1 MNVIPI
7 RIPSLRERRE
17 DIPLLAT
24 NFLAKYSQENRRPI
38 RGIAPEAM
46 ELLLRYHWPGNVR
59 ELENAVERAVTL
71 GTGSV
76 LTPES
81 LPETVR
87 ARPEASDSEGQR
99 VEGTMPSAVSEFTPS
114 SEKLDLD
121 RVVSKVERDLILEA
135 LRQAGG
141 VQKKAAQLVGLS
153 FESFRYRM
161 KKYGI
166 DPGGR
171 TADYRH
177 QTSDP
182 TEE

>member
-1 MNVIPI
+1 
-7 RIPSLRERRE
+7 
-17 DIPLLAT
+17 
-24 NFLAKYSQENRRPI
+24 
-38 RGIAPEAM
+38 
-46 ELLLRYHWPGNVR
+46 
-59 ELENAVERAVTL
+59 
-71 GTGSV
+71 
-76 LTPES
+76 
-81 LPETVR
+81 
-87 ARPEASDSEGQR
+87 
-99 VEGTMPSAVSEFTPS
+99 
-114 SEKLDLD
+114 
-121 RVVSKVERDLILEA
+121 
-135 LRQAGG
+135 RQAGG